1 MSENKSPESSRNH
14 PGRKKPSSKQ
24 RRLEERLGA
33 LSRWN
38 VSDEADP
45 FASDSSADADEAAS
59 SPAPTGPL
67 PRRTGVLGT
76 LFWPA
81 TDTLNRA
88 EGTQGLSLGTKAW
101 TQLLHA
107 QRFGMRADGHTVQPT
122 EAPLSPYGERS
133 LQSLEPIMREEGN
146 QAFLALPVQQDDRL
160 VLFEAIAPAPRK
172 WFEDDAHLI
181 QQTLEQLSRALEHA
195 YLFQGTQAALAEVER
210 LYRATARVLQ
220 AQSFPEILPILAKFT
235 PLGQGV
241 YALFLFL
248 YHPVSGG
255 PGPRPLRLAAQ
266 WSPRPIAPTTFTSLS
281 PQEVRIPDR
290 VVWLASVDEG
300 SRHLP
305 AAVRSYLLR
314 HTSARSAVI
323 APLRI
328 GAETIGVIYG
338 LYEQLPEVLD
348 QDKRAL
354 ETILG
359 QAAIQVRSLAL
370 HTELRDALAFTDRLY
385 HVALALNEAESFQ
398 AVLDILWDYT
408 ALGRNALAAA
418 IMIFEPLL
426 SESQHPNWVEVVAG
440 RLAPALEAYRK
451 RAPTNWRFAFL
462 PGQSE
467 GPPLATEDLAVLDS
481 AENVARIR
489 QIFSHQ
495 NLYWVRDI
503 EREPLLS
510 KRFLK
515 FFQERFGVRSGVIVP
530 LRLGEQIIGVVTA
543 AYGHRI
549 EPWPEDE
556 QQILAVVAA
565 QAAVRVRSLALLA
578 ENVRRAQQLELA
590 SQIARDISS
599 TLNLQELLER
609 AVNLIRERFGYYH
622 AGIFL
627 LDERGEYAEIRAATG
642 EIGQIMVR
650 SGHRLAVGS
659 KSVVGQTAARGE
671 PVVVNDTHQSD
682 IHRPNP
688 LLPETRAEI
697 GLPLRVG
704 NRVIGVLDVQS
715 RHAYAFR
722 PDDVRALQLLAD
734 QLAVA
739 VENARAYEL
748 NRRALE
754 NLRRADE
761 LKSQFLA
768 NMSHELRTPLN
779 SIIGFSRIILKGID
793 GPINDLQRQDLE
805 AIYNAGQ
812 HLLGLIN
819 DILDLS
825 KIEAGKMDL
834 IFEEVDVPRII
845 ESVMSTAKGLVKD
858 KPVRLEVDIEPDL
871 PPLRADSKRFRQ
883 ILLNLI
889 SNAAKFTKE
898 GYIRVRAWR
907 HMDPESGYTELI
919 LAVEDTGPGIPP
931 EHLENLFQ
939 PFYQVDASLTREVGG
954 TGLGLAIVR
963 NLVEL
968 HGGRIWVESEVGKG
982 TTFYVA
988 FPLTP
993 TRRKEDG
1000 GETFLLV
1007 LESDVERVN
1016 MLRRHFA
1023 VRGYRVVQVSQLGEL
1038 IARTTTLY
1046 PLAILINPFLPQLMG
1061 VEALQEL
1068 KKRPETRLVP
1078 TQFFAVSPEEGCA
1091 YLPCVYAIT
1100 TKPLQSVDIRNL
1112 VQMAELKPYE
1122 SVLVVDRHE
1131 QHAAR
1136 VVEQFQ
1142 QLGFTN
1148 VNVVP
1153 ELTRDAMTEAPT
1165 LLIWDLLAPAD
1176 DEALQRIRRWVREEQ
1191 RIRFAIAMFEQE
1203 FTSESRGL
1211 FLDRVQMY
1219 RQHCVVKPISE
1230 GLSLLERMLYY
1241 IEAHRTVQ
1249 ASS

>member
-1 MSENKSPESSRNH
+1 MSKSKNPKRPARPS
-14 PGRKKPSSKQ
+14 KKQ
-24 RRLEERLGA
+24 DQIRRIRERLDA
-33 LSRWN
+33 LGPW
-38 VSDEADP
+38 DTDLFPDFDAALADGVQEE
-45 FASDSSADADEAAS
+45 DADLTDAKQ
-59 SPAPTGPL
+59 TPL
-67 PRRTGVLGT
+67 FPRRTGLLTPLLWPTTDALGSSQPET
-76 LFWPA
+76 EPTSSLSLTTEAW
-81 TDTLNRA
+81 TRLLRA
-88 EGTQGLSLGTKAW
+88 EI
-101 TQLLHA
+101 
-107 QRFGMRADGHTVQPT
+107 FGMRADERSVRPAQ
-122 EAPLSPYGERS
+122 APLTPSGERS
-133 LQSLEPIMREEGN
+133 LQSLQPTMEEQGPESY
-146 QAFLALPVQQDDRL
+146 LALPVQEEDRL
-160 VLFEAIAPAPRK
+160 ILFEAVAPGPRK

-220 AQSFPEILPILAKFT
+220 AQSFREILPVLAKFT

-241 YALFLFL
+241 YGLFLYL

-255 PGPRPLRLAAQ
+255 PGPRPLKLVAEWA
-266 WSPRPIAPTTFTSLS
+266 PRPIPKLPVPTLS
-281 PQEVRIPDR
+281 PEAVRIPDR
-290 VVWLASVDEG
+290 VVWLDGLAERG
-300 SRHLP
+300 PYLP
-305 AAVRSYLLR
+305 PGLRAYATRETPARAA
-314 HTSARSAVI
+314 AI

-328 GAETIGVIYG
+328 GAETVGVVYG
-338 LYEQLPEVLD
+338 LYEHRPEVFERD
-348 QDKRAL
+348 QRAL

-370 HTELRDALAFTDRLY
+370 HTELRDALTFTDRLY
-385 HVALALNEAESFQ
+385 HAALALNEAESFQ

-408 ALGRNALAAA
+408 ALGRKARAAA
-418 IMIFEPLL
+418 IMLFEPLL
-426 SESQHPNWVEVVAG
+426 GEDEVPNWVEVVASRVASG
-440 RLAPALEAYRK
+440 LEAYRPLEVD
-451 RAPTNWRFAFL
+451 APRWRFAFL
-462 PGQSE
+462 PGQRE
-467 GPPLATEDLAVLDS
+467 GTEDLAVLDS
-481 AENVARIR
+481 PRDVQRLREVFAR
-489 QIFSHQ
+489 Q
-495 NLYWVRDI
+495 NLYWVLDT
-503 EREPLLS
+503 EDEPLLS
-510 KRFLK
+510 KRFVR
-515 FFQERFGVRSGVIVP
+515 FFRERFGVRSGVIVP
-530 LRLGEQIIGVVTA
+530 LRMGEQIIGVVTA
-543 AYGHRI
+543 AYGGPI

-609 AVNLIRERFGYYH
+609 TVNLIRERFGYYH
-622 AGIFL
+622 AAIFL

-642 EIGQIMVR
+642 EIGQLMVR

-659 KSVVGQTAARGE
+659 PSVVGQTAALGE
-671 PVVVNDTHQSD
+671 PVVVNDTHQSAT
-682 IHRPNP
+682 HRPNP

-697 GLPLRVG
+697 GLPLKIG

-748 NRRALE
+748 SRRALE

-793 GPINDLQRQDLE
+793 GPINELQRQDLE

-834 IFEEVDVPRII
+834 IFEEVDVARII
-845 ESVMSTAKGLVKD
+845 ESVMATAKGLVKD
-858 KPVRLEVDIEPDL
+858 KPVRLEVEIEPDL
-871 PPLRADSKRFRQ
+871 PPLRADAKRFRQ

-898 GYIRVRAWR
+898 GYIRVKAWR
-907 HMDPESGYTELI
+907 QVDPDTGYTELI

-931 EHLENLFQ
+931 EHLEHLFQ

-993 TRRKEDG
+993 TRRKEG

-1007 LESDVERVN
+1007 LEPEDERVN
-1016 MLRRHFA
+1016 ALRRHFS
-1023 VRGYRVVQVSQLGEL
+1023 VRGYRVVQVSQLPEL
-1038 IARTTTLY
+1038 VARATTLY
-1046 PLAILINPFLPQLMG
+1046 PLAVLINPFLPQMAG
-1061 VEALQEL
+1061 IEALQEL
-1068 KKRPETRLVP
+1068 KKRPETRLIP
-1078 TQFFAVSPEEGCA
+1078 TQFFTLLPAEDRA
-1091 YLPCVYAIT
+1091 YLPCTYGVT
-1100 TKPLQSVDIRNL
+1100 TKPLQAMDVKYLI
-1112 VQMAELKPYE
+1112 QTAELKPDE
-1122 SVLVVDRHE
+1122 PVLLIDRHD
-1131 QHAAR
+1131 QHAAQ
-1136 VVEQFQ
+1136 VAEHFHALGYT
-1142 QLGFTN
+1142 QLT
-1148 VNVVP
+1148 VVP
-1153 ELTRDAMTEAPT
+1153 ELRLPT
-1165 LLIWDLLAPAD
+1165 TPPALLLWDLLAPVTRS
-1176 DEALQRIRRWVREEQ
+1176 ALETVRRWVREEQ
-1191 RIRFAIAMFEQE
+1191 RIRFAVALLDQTFS
-1203 FTSESRGL
+1203 SEARAL
-1211 FLDRVQMY
+1211 FLERVPVY
-1219 RQHCVVKPISE
+1219 RQICATGQE
-1230 GLSLLERMLYY
+1230 DGLRLLERMLYY
-1241 IEAHRTVQ
+1241 LEAHLPVREER
-1249 ASS
+1249 

>member
-1 MSENKSPESSRNH
+1 MSENKTPKR
-14 PGRKKPSSKQ
+14 PTRRRKRKDGRKAK
-24 RRLEERLGA
+24 RIEERLNALGPWDAGDALDFQALQQGA
-33 LSRWN
+33 E
-38 VSDEADP
+38 EA
-45 FASDSSADADEAAS
+45 DSSAPDS
-59 SPAPTGPL
+59 SSTGTGPF

-76 LFWPA
+76 LVWPGTDSLGRPDA
-81 TDTLNRA
+81 TT
-88 EGTQGLSLGTKAW
+88 GLSLGTDAW
-101 TQLLHA
+101 TQLLRA
-107 QRFGMRADGHTVQPT
+107 QTFGMRAEGNVIQLTD
-122 EAPLSPYGERS
+122 APLSPYGEQS
-133 LQSLEPIMREEGN
+133 LQSLEPIMKEEGG
-146 QAFLALPVQQDDRL
+146 QAFLALPVQEDDRL
-160 VLFEAIAPAPRK
+160 VLFEAVAPAPRK
-172 WFEDDAHLI
+172 WFDDDAHLI

-266 WSPRPIAPTTFTSLS
+266 WSPRPIAPVSFTTLG
-281 PQEVRIPDR
+281 PQDARIPDR

-300 SRHLP
+300 SHHLP
-305 AAVRSYLLR
+305 APLRSYLLR
-314 HTSARSAVI
+314 NTSARSAVI

-328 GAETIGVIYG
+328 GAEKIGVVYG
-338 LYEQLPEVLD
+338 LYEHLPEVLER
-348 QDKRAL
+348 DKRAL

-418 IMIFEPLL
+418 IMLFEPLL
-426 SESQHPNWVEVVAG
+426 SDTQTPNWAEVVAG
-440 RLAPALEAYRK
+440 RVAPPLEAGRPEE
-451 RAPTNWRFAFL
+451 RWRFSFL

-467 GPPLATEDLAVLDS
+467 GASLATEDLAVLDS
-481 AENVARIR
+481 PEAVERLREVFAR
-489 QIFSHQ
+489 Q
-495 NLYWVRDI
+495 NIYWVRDTNN
-503 EREPLLS
+503 EPLLA
-510 KRFLK
+510 KRFVQ

-530 LRLGEQIIGVVTA
+530 LRLGDQIIGVVTA

-622 AGIFL
+622 AAIFL

-659 KSVVGQTAARGE
+659 QSVVGQTAARGE
-671 PVVVNDTHQSD
+671 PIVVNDTRQSE

-845 ESVMSTAKGLVKD
+845 ESVMATAKGLVKD

-871 PPLRADSKRFRQ
+871 PPLRADAKRFRQ

-907 HMDPESGYTELI
+907 QMDPDSGYTELI

-1007 LESDVERVN
+1007 LEPDEERVN
-1016 MLRRHFA
+1016 QLRRHFS

-1061 VEALQEL
+1061 IEALQEL

-1078 TQFFAVSPEEGCA
+1078 TQFFALALKDNRA

-1100 TKPLQSVDIRNL
+1100 TKPLQSVDVRYFL
-1112 VQMAELKPYE
+1112 QMAELKPYE
-1122 SVLVVDRHE
+1122 TVLLVDRHD

-1136 VVEQFQ
+1136 VLEQFRE
-1142 QLGFTN
+1142 LGIAN
-1148 VNVVP
+1148 VQVTQA
-1153 ELTRDAMTEAPT
+1153 LTQDVLTQPPT
-1165 LLIWDLLAPAD
+1165 LLVWDLLAPAEP
-1176 DEALQRIRRWVREEQ
+1176 EALAIVRRWVREEQ

-1203 FTSESRGL
+1203 FSSESRSL
-1211 FLDRVQMY
+1211 FLERMQLY
-1219 RQHCVVKPISE
+1219 RQHCATSMPE

-1241 IEAHRTVQ
+1241 IEAHRTGQ
-1249 ASS
+1249 SSS